1 MCENLLLD
9 FMYKK
14 LALSRLLNVIGAI
27 SVLCVILVLE
37 LMHIEFWFR
46 LKGNRIEF
54 RKHKNFQ
61 ILGVQFF
68 FFF

>member
-46 LKGNRIEF
+46 LMKLEKKPN
-54 RKHKNFQ
+54 
-61 ILGVQFF
+61 
-68 FFF
+68 